1 MLTAILFLVFIY
13 AIFIVFVVIP
23 LILQLVH
30 EFNQKRANRFAHAM
44 DRTLESKNI
53 ALVSRF
59 YMIAPFVC
67 AATGF
72 VLAPENSFRL
82 PGLLLGFALGMFLPK
97 YYAGFILK
105 KRRAMFEGQI
115 IDALMIMTSSFRGG
129 LSLVQSMEAVVEEMP
144 DPARHEFE
152 IVLGE
157 NKMGVA
163 LEEALARFYKRMP
176 SPAMQQCVCAI
187 LLSRETGGNLPAI
200 FTRIIA
206 SVRERHKIEENLRV
220 LTMQGKLQAIVMS
233 GLPVGF
239 FFMVKSTNPGYFKV
253 MLTTDLGRVLMV
265 TAVVLWLLGTFLI
278 IKISTFDD
286 I

>member
-1 MLTAILFLVFIY
+1 MLTAILFLVFLY

-23 LILQLVH
+23 MILQQIHV
-30 EFNQKRANRFAHAM
+30 FNQKRANRFAHAM
-44 DRTLESKNI
+44 DRTLEAKNI

-67 AATGF
+67 GATGF
-72 VLAPENSFRL
+72 VLSPEHVFRL
-82 PGLLLGFALGMFLPK
+82 PALLIGFGLGMVLPK
-97 YYAGFILK
+97 YYAAFILK
-105 KRRAMFEGQI
+105 KRREMFETQI
-115 IDALMIMTSSFRGG
+115 IDALMIMASSFRGG
-129 LSLVQSMEAVVEEMP
+129 LSLVQSMESVVEEMP

-157 NKMGVA
+157 NKMGVS
-163 LEEALARFYKRMP
+163 LEEALGRFYKRMP
-176 SPAMQQCVCAI
+176 SAAMQQFVSAI

-200 FTRIIA
+200 FMRIIS

-233 GLPVGF
+233 GLPIGF
-239 FFMVKSTNPGYFKV
+239 FFMVNSTNPQYFKV
-253 MLTTDLGRVLMV
+253 MLTTDMGRLLL
-265 TAVVLWLLGTFLI
+265 AVAVMLWLLGTFMI

-286 I
+286 M